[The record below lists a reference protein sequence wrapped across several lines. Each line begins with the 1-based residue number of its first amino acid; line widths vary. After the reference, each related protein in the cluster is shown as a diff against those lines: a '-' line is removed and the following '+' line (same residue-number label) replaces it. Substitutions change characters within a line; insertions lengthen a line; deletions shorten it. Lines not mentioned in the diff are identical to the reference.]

1 MELLW
6 RLSPPDMHHKN
17 TYAEGAI
24 YLQRKAARARLAQ
37 IQGMTVRGS
46 RISNTEKYWPFAW
59 EHATQCHNFSAYE
72 SLTQLHG
79 HAISPTQA
87 FTGDMK
93 YRVPELREFGEI
105 GYVLYQPSKRPN
117 KLFDTSQRCYYMFN
131 GSYNPFTN
139 IYANAPQAHV
149 VLTDDGQLRV
159 SGKVVFPKLDA
170 TPSAVDSTRVQ
181 AMSSDVQQESYDEP
195 TVAGPAPPVQ
205 RITRPDLSSDSTGR
219 DDDDPGPPHR
229 VGAVV

>member
-117 KLFDTSQRCYYMFN
+117 KLFDTSQRCYYIKLQSRPIVPN
-131 GSYNPFTN
+131 PSCLYVGPGKKGS
-139 IYANAPQAHV
+139 
-149 VLTDDGQLRV
+149 
-159 SGKVVFPKLDA
+159 
-170 TPSAVDSTRVQ
+170 
-181 AMSSDVQQESYDEP
+181 
-195 TVAGPAPPVQ
+195 
-205 RITRPDLSSDSTGR
+205 
-219 DDDDPGPPHR
+219 
-229 VGAVV
+229 